1 MSVPIFTKSSQQS
14 LRHHPYMTWH
24 EAQQLEGVLPWIM
37 LVTSINNVCLEHIT
51 IHLSDAEA
59 FKEDVCCHF

>member
-1 MSVPIFTKSSQQS
+1 
-14 LRHHPYMTWH
+14 MTWH
-24 EAQQLEGVLPWIM
+24 EPQQLEVTELLPWIM
-37 LVTSINNVCLEHIT
+37 LVTSINHVCLEHIT